1 MRGRDLSVAFRC
13 ALGGLWLAFRTQ
25 RNMRIQVGIGLG
37 VVAVGLW
44 LRLTPDRWA
53 LLAVVSGL
61 VLVSEMINT
70 AVEWTV
76 DLVCPDYHPL
86 AKTVKDVMAGAVF
99 LSAIVAVV
107 VGLLILGPPLWGR
120 LMHRSVGQ

>member
-1 MRGRDLSVAFRC
+1 MAFRC
-13 ALGGLWLAFRTQ
+13 ARSGLWYALRTQ
-25 RNMRIQVGIGLG
+25 RNMRIQVGMGLG
-37 VVAVGLW
+37 VGAIGVW

-53 LLAVVSGL
+53 ILAVVSGL

-70 AVEWTV
+70 VVEGTI

-86 AKTVKDVMAGAVF
+86 AKTVKDVMAGAVL

-107 VGLLILGPPLWGR
+107 AGLLILGPPLWSQ
-120 LMHRSVGQ
+120 LMHRSGGQ